1 LAEDDESEEMEI
13 SQEPAEET
21 EVLEDIATETEPA
34 GKEKSVEVE
43 ESLVLDGASS
53 GTCGKNLTWTL
64 TDEGV
69 FTISG
74 TGKMADY
81 DDASQV
87 PWNEY
92 RERIEKVI
100 VEAGVLSI
108 SSYAFQDCENLV
120 EVSLPEGLRAVG
132 GYVFY
137 NTAIRELT
145 VPGSL
150 TSVTVMAFYG
160 CTKLETLILSEGIE
174 SIEMGAFQEC
184 SAIQNITFPT
194 TLKSVW
200 AGTFSGTPWRE
211 KQGMLLIINGVL
223 VDYDESQNDTYDV
236 VVPAEVDEIGY
247 RVFLGQVIDSVT
259 ILNPTCELPDYGIQD
274 TILYGYRNSTAEK
287 YVEEFGEECNVTFV
301 ALDSVERGNINGDDD
316 IDLKDVTLLFQFVNK
331 QITALDNE
339 ATADVDGDGKIT
351 LKDVTQLF
359 QYVNK
364 QIDTL

>member
-1 LAEDDESEEMEI
+1 VAEISEE
-13 SQEPAEET
+13 QAEET
-21 EVLEDIATETEPA
+21 VILEDLSPVEEPA
-34 GKEKSVEVE
+34 VE
-43 ESLVLDGASS
+43 EEPLVLDGASS

-236 VVPAEVDEIGY
+236 VVPAEVDEIGDGVLL
-247 RVFLGQVIDSVT
+247 RGQLLDSVT
-259 ILNPTCELPDYGIQD
+259 ILNPMCELPEYGIRD

-287 YVEEFGEECNVTFV
+287 YVEEFGEKCNVTFV
-301 ALDSVERGNINGDDD
+301 ALDSVECGNINGDDD

-339 ATADVDGDGKIT
+339 AAADVDGDGKIT
-351 LKDVTQLF
+351 LTDVTKLF